1 MIKTFSTLLVTGSL
15 LVTPPL
21 MARDISIEV
30 TNLTNAIY
38 FTPLLI
44 AAHDRHTDLFE
55 VGEHATV
62 DLQAMAEGG
71 DTSGLITQLE
81 ANSAVYDT
89 DPVPGL
95 LAPGMST
102 ETTLKVRGRANAR
115 LSLVGM
121 LLPSN
126 DGFIGM
132 DSVKIPRHR
141 GTYTYYAKAYDAG
154 TEANDEIINGGG
166 MLNVLGIPADPGG
179 NAGTG
184 GVSTIG
190 SDHNDKIHVHRGIL
204 GDLDPTGGISDL
216 DSSVH
221 RFQNPVARIVV
232 RVGGKPEHDDD
243 D

>member
-1 MIKTFSTLLVTGSL
+1 MHKTLFTLLVTGSL

-21 MARDISIEV
+21 MARDISVEV

-44 AAHDRHTDLFE
+44 AAHNQDTDLFE
-55 VGEHATV
+55 VGEGASLN
-62 DLQAMAEGG
+62 LQAMAEGG
-71 DTSGLITQLE
+71 DTSGLISELE
-81 ANSAVYDT
+81 AAGGVYD
-89 DPVPGL
+89 DNPVPGL
-95 LAPGMST
+95 LEPGQST
-102 ETTLKVRGRANAR
+102 ETTLEIHGRANAR
-115 LSLVGM
+115 LSLVAM
-121 LLPSN
+121 LLPTN
-126 DGFIGM
+126 DGFVGL

-190 SDHNDKIHVHRGIL
+190 PDHNDKVHIHRGTL

-221 RFQNPVARIVV
+221 RFQNPLARIVV
-232 RVGGKPEHDDD
+232 RVGGMPRHDGD
-243 D
+243 